1 MHPARSAVAEQ
12 HTPPW
17 QPPEAQEALEVQ
29 GVPGLREVR
38 GDGEAGRLG
47 ELEGVLEADAPR
59 GRELEGVLEAEAPW
73 GRAEPDAEAVVQ
85 PEIEPEALRVADC
98 VPETLC
104 VPDLL
109 LVAVPEKVVEVQGLA
124 LMEALPPL
132 GVFVPELHEENVAV
146 TEGLPV

>member
-1 MHPARSAVAEQ
+1 MAEQ

-29 GVPGLREVR
+29 GVPGLREGR

-47 ELEGVLEADAPR
+47 
-59 GRELEGVLEAEAPW
+59 ELEGVLEAEAPW

-132 GVFVPELHEENVAV
+132 GVFVPELHEETVAV